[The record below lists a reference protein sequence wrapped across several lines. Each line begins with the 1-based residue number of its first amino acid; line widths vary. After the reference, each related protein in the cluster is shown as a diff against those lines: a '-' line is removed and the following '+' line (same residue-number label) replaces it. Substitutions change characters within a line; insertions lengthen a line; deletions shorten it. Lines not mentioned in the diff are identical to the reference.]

1 MIFWKQK
8 GGIVDSKKRE
18 IGLRRE
24 KETIRKMARIYCK
37 AHHQTKEEL
46 CEECRALLSYA
57 LERIDKCPYQ
67 EGKPVCS
74 ACPIHCYTPA
84 MREKIRQ
91 VMRYAGPRMLLRH
104 PILAVLHLLQSTG
117 AKPGDRKKI

>member
-1 MIFWKQK
+1 
-8 GGIVDSKKRE
+8 VDIKKRE
-18 IGLRRE
+18 NRLRRE
-24 KETIRKMARIYCK
+24 KETIRKMARIFCK
-37 AHHQTKEEL
+37 AHHQTKEGL

-104 PILAVLHLLQSTG
+104 PILAVLHLLEGRTG
-117 AKPGDRKKI
+117 KHDNGKV